1 MRMVIAA
8 VTMTG
13 AVLLG
18 APAVANA
25 APACTDFGGTVGAN
39 QMCVV
44 HVSNSTYKLD
54 MNFPVDY
61 PDEGALTDYLSQTRD
76 GFVNVA
82 QMPGSRDLPYVLDVK
97 STRYSSGRP
106 AAGTSSVVLEVY
118 QNVGGA
124 HPSTWYQSFTYD
136 LANKAP
142 ITFDTL
148 FVPGSRPLDI
158 IFPLVQADLAKQSGM
173 TDPVGVGDGLNP
185 QNYQSFAL
193 TDDGITFFF
202 SQGGLMAEAAG
213 ATKVSVPLAAVA
225 PLLAPGLA

>member
-1 MRMVIAA
+1 MRMVMAA
-8 VTMTG
+8 VTMAG
-13 AVLLG
+13 ALLLG

-44 HVSNSTYKLD
+44 HVSNSTYMLD

-76 GFVNVA
+76 GFVSVA
-82 QMPGSRDLPYVLDVK
+82 QMPGSRDLPYALDVK

-106 AAGTSSVVLEVY
+106 AAGTRSVVLEVY
-118 QNVGGA
+118 QNVGGG
-124 HPSTWYQSFTYD
+124 HPSTWYQSFNYD
-136 LANKAP
+136 LTNKAP

-158 IFPLVQADLAKQSGM
+158 IFPLVQADLEKQSGV
-173 TDPVGVGDGLNP
+173 TDPVDGGDGLNP
-185 QNYQSFAL
+185 RNYQSFAL

-202 SQGGLMAEAAG
+202 SQGALTAEAAG
-213 ATKVSVPLAAVA
+213 ATKVSIPLAAVA
-225 PLLAPGLA
+225 SLLAPGLA

>member
-1 MRMVIAA
+1 MRMVTAA

-13 AVLLG
+13 ALLLG

-25 APACTDFGGTVGAN
+25 APACADFGGAVGAD

-44 HVSNSTYKLD
+44 HVSNSTYMLD

-76 GFVNVA
+76 GFVRVA
-82 QMPGSRDLPYVLDVK
+82 QMPGSRDLPYALDVK
-97 STRYSSGRP
+97 STRYSSGSP
-106 AAGTSSVVLEVY
+106 VAGTSSVVLEVY

-124 HPSTWYQSFTYD
+124 HPSTWYQSFNYD
-136 LANKAP
+136 LTNKAP

-148 FVPGSRPLDI
+148 FVPGSKPLDI
-158 IFPLVQADLAKQSGM
+158 IFPLVQADLAKQSGV
-173 TDPVGVGDGLNP
+173 TDPVDVGDGLNP

-202 SQGGLMAEAAG
+202 SQGGLTAEAAG
-213 ATKVSVPLAAVA
+213 ATKVSIPRAAVA
-225 PLLAPGLA
+225 PLLTPGLA